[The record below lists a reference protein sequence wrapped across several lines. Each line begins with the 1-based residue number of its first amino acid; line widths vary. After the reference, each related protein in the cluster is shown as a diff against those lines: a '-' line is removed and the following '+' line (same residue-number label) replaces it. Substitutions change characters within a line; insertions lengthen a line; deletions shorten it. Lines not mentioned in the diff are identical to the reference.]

1 MLFEI
6 KYALNLSFLSDLF
19 RNSEVSK
26 KNNNLAP
33 PINGQKGDVQALI

>member
-6 KYALNLSFLSDLF
+6 KYALNFSFLSDLF
-19 RNSEVSK
+19 RKSEVS

-33 PINGQKGDVQALI
+33 AINGQKRDVQALI